1 MRAVVCR
8 VWTGGDS
15 RVRGV
20 IAGDRLSPMIARIR
34 PSFAV
39 IALLLAAF
47 PADAQQHSAP
57 YTIVENGRTFTR
69 LQDAVDAVG
78 GGTATIRFASA
89 RFADC
94 AVQEAGD
101 IAYVAEVPGQS
112 VLDGTACEG
121 KAALVLRGRAAR
133 IEGLVFANI
142 HVPDKNGAGIRLEGG
157 NLAVSQAWFRDSE
170 QGILSADDA
179 GSTITVDKSTFT
191 RLGTC
196 EGAGGCAHSI
206 YVGAYG
212 ALTVTRSRFE
222 AGRGGHYVKTRAQ
235 RVAVLN
241 SSFDDSRGQATNYMI
256 DLSGGARGTI
266 GGNWFVQGQDKENH
280 SAFIA
285 VAAEGREHSSNGLT
299 IEAND
304 ARFAPGVQREST
316 FVADWS
322 GDRLALG
329 PNALARGL
337 IRFDRR

>member
-1 MRAVVCR
+1 MKPRF
-8 VWTGGDS
+8 
-15 RVRGV
+15 
-20 IAGDRLSPMIARIR
+20 R
-34 PSFAV
+34 PSFV
-39 IALLLAAF
+39 PLALVLAAL
-47 PADAQQHSAP
+47 PANAQQQSAP
-57 YTIVENGRTFTR
+57 YTIVESGRGFMR
-69 LQDAVDAVG
+69 LQDAVDAIG

-101 IAYVAEVPGQS
+101 IAYVAEVPGQA

-133 IEGLVFANI
+133 IDGLVFANI
-142 HVPDKNGAGIRLEGG
+142 HVPDMNGAGIRLEGG

-179 GSTITVDKSTFT
+179 ASTITVDKSTFT

-196 EGAGGCAHSI
+196 EGPGGCAHSI
-206 YVGAYG
+206 YVGDYG

-222 AGRGGHYVKTRAQ
+222 AGRGGHYVKTRSQ
-235 RVAVLN
+235 RVAVMN
-241 SSFDDSRGQATNYMI
+241 SSFDDSHGQATNYMI
-256 DLSGGARGTI
+256 DLSGGATGTI
-266 GGNWFVQGQDKENH
+266 AGNWFVQGQDKENH

-285 VAAEGREHSSNGLT
+285 VAAEGKEHSSNGLT

-304 ARFAPGVQREST
+304 ARFAAGVRREST

-322 GDRLALG
+322 GDHLALG
-329 PNALARGL
+329 ANALGQGL
-337 IRFDRR
+337 NRFDRR